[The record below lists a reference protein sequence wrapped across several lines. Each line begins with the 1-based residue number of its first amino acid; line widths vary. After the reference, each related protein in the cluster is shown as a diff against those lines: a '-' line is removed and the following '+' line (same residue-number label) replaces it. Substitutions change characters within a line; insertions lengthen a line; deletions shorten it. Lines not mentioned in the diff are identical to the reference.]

1 MFGFGGGGGDGD
13 FAVLNAS
20 GAPKQIAMPAAI
32 KKVGEY
38 DELMVKQRMAKL
50 EQLCSCWESRN
61 KYDIYNKGSRIFYA
75 EEKTGCC
82 CRQVQATL
90 PDCAPFEVEF
100 DQLGYISNTDG
111 AIVMKKDCTC
121 TFCCINRPVVEMFDK
136 SGNKFGSIKDPCPLC
151 PGNMNFE
158 LRDHEDNRVLYAE
171 SGLCQWGICCPCP
184 CGPCKKVEFPVKDND
199 GNEVGMMEK
208 HMKGWLKMFCC
219 SSCFEDV
226 ENYKVISKKIPGA
239 REKTLLLG
247 LAIFTDFR
255 YFSNTG
261 DDSADPA
268 E

>member
-1 MFGFGGGGGDGD
+1 MFGFGGGGDGD

-20 GAPKQIAMPAAI
+20 GAPKQIAMPSAI

-38 DELMVKQRMAKL
+38 DELMVKQRMSKL
-50 EQLCSCWESRN
+50 EQLCSCWESKN
-61 KYDIYNKGSRIFYA
+61 KYDIYNRGSRIFYA
-75 EEKTGCC
+75 EEKT
-82 CRQVQATL
+82 T
-90 PDCAPFEVEF
+90 
-100 DQLGYISNTDG
+100 
-111 AIVMKKDCTC
+111 CTC
-121 TFCCINRPVVEMFDK
+121 CCINRPVVEMFDK
-136 SGNKFGSIKDPCPLC
+136 NGHKFGSIKDPCPLC

-171 SGLCQWGICCPCP
+171 SGLCQWGLCCPCP

-208 HMKGWLKMFCC
+208 HMKGWLKMCLC
-219 SSCFEDV
+219 SSCFDDV
-226 ENYKVISKKIPGA
+226 ENYKIISKNIRGA